1 MFGDFHGGP
10 VVRSHP
16 ANAGDTGSIPSSGR
30 SHMPQNNKAHAPQ
43 LLKPLKWEA
52 YTAQQKVAP
61 DCCNQRMLMHS
72 NKDPAQ

>member
-16 ANAGDTGSIPSSGR
+16 ANAGDTGSTPSSGR

-43 LLKPLKWEA
+43 LLKPLK
-52 YTAQQKVAP
+52 
-61 DCCNQRMLMHS
+61 
-72 NKDPAQ
+72 